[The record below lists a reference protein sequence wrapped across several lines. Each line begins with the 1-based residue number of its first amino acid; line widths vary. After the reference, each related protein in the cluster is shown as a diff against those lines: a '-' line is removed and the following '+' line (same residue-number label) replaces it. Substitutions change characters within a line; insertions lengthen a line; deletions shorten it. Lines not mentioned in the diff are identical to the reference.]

1 MDRRFPR
8 GHRLLPLLGL
18 LLGGSVLAQPAPA
31 TAPSTETQARAQ
43 RFYAQVCA
51 RCHDTGLGPVITG
64 RNLPAAFYVA
74 MARSGRNAMP
84 AFRISDIDDTTLQ
97 ALGEYLAA
105 TPARA
110 AKGAQQ

>member
-1 MDRRFPR
+1 MDRRLPR

-18 LLGGSVLAQPAPA
+18 LLGGNVLAQ

-51 RCHDTGLGPVITG
+51 RCHDTGIGPVITG

-84 AFRISDIDDTTLQ
+84 AFRVSDIDDATLQ

-105 TPARA
+105 TPAHA
-110 AKGAQQ
+110 AQGAKQ